1 MTELTEKQRQFVT
14 NKAAGVPNREAAEAA
29 GYSVRSADVTAG
41 KLMMRPD
48 IQAAIKAAASVG
60 ITTNNDPMPRKHYAD
75 PMHFLED
82 VMNQAKMPLAMRVD
96 AARQLLPYKH
106 ARMGEVGNKA
116 SAKERA
122 HAIAA
127 KPRFSPQSA
136 PTMLRAIEGGKRKE

>member
-96 AARQLLPYKH
+96 AARQLLPY
-106 ARMGEVGNKA
+106 NPS
-116 SAKERA
+116 SAVR
-122 HAIAA
+122 
-127 KPRFSPQSA
+127 PQNFAMRSKVC
-136 PTMLRAIEGGKRKE
+136 PIKSTTWR